1 MANGIRFIAAALCGW
16 TLAGWNVPARAEGN
30 VQRGA
35 ALFQQCAACHSL
47 ERGRHMTGPS
57 LAGVFG
63 RQAGAAEGFLR
74 YSDPLQRS
82 GLVWNAPSLDR
93 WLKDP
98 QALVPGNGMA
108 FRGVGDPRARADLVA
123 YLRAVSEGKAAP
135 VSGGGMGMPA
145 QGAKTN
151 LKHADQDHQ
160 VIAIRYCGDTYRAL
174 TASGKTA
181 AFWESNLRF
190 KTDASAEG
198 PERGK
203 PVLIPAGMMGDRAF
217 VVFAGPEEMAM
228 FIKRQCD

>member
-1 MANGIRFIAAALCGW
+1 MANGIRFIAAVMCGW
-16 TLAGWNVPARAEGN
+16 TLAGGNALANAEGD

-47 ERGRHMTGPS
+47 APGRHMTGPS

-74 YSDPLQRS
+74 YSDPLKRS
-82 GLVWNAPSLDR
+82 GLVWNAQSLDR

-98 QALVPGNGMA
+98 QALVPGNAMA
-108 FRGVGDPRARADLVA
+108 FRGVADFRARADLVA
-123 YLRAVSEGKAAP
+123 YLKAISEGKEAP
-135 VSGGGMGMPA
+135 ASRGGMGMPA
-145 QGAKTN
+145 QGPKVN
-151 LKHADQDHQ
+151 LKQADQDHL
-160 VIAIRYCGDTYRAL
+160 VIALRYCRDTYRAI
-174 TASGKTA
+174 TASGKA
-181 AFWESNLRF
+181 VAFWESNLRF

-198 PERGK
+198 PDRGK